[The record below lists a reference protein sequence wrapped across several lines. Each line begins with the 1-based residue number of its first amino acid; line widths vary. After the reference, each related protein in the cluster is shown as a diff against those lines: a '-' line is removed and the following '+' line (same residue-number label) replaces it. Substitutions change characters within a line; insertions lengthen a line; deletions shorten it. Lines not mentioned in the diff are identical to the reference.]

1 MRGLKI
7 AGLAILAVLAVI
19 VLALWTVLGTQAGSR
34 WVLGQGPG
42 LTVENFQGRL
52 GGQWSAD
59 HLLWQQ
65 GSSRVELQ
73 APKFDWS
80 PACLMRMTLCI
91 NQLDVEQV
99 NLQFPPSTEES
110 SGPITL
116 PDLKLP
122 VALQLGDIRIGSL
135 LFNGSEELQGLQL
148 AAHWTAAGMQIDS
161 VHLQR
166 DGLVLDLSGLLQPT
180 GNWPLAASGNLSL
193 PYAPG
198 GAPWTLALKVDGDL
212 LKTLKLNA
220 DSSG

>member
-7 AGLAILAVLAVI
+7 AGLAVLAVLAVI
-19 VLALWTVLGTQAGSR
+19 VLALWTVLGTQVGSR
-34 WVLGQGPG
+34 WVLGQVPG

-65 GSSRVELQ
+65 DSSHVELQ

-80 PACLMRMTLCI
+80 PACLMRMTVCI

-99 NLQFPPSTEES
+99 SLQFPPSAEES

-122 VALQLGDIRIGSL
+122 VALQLGDIRVGSL
-135 LFNGSEELQGLQL
+135 LFNGSEELPGP
-148 AAHWTAAGMQIDS
+148 AT
-161 VHLQR
+161 
-166 DGLVLDLSGLLQPT
+166 
-180 GNWPLAASGNLSL
+180 
-193 PYAPG
+193 G
-198 GAPWTLALKVDGDL
+198 GALDRCRH
-212 LKTLKLNA
+212 A
-220 DSSG
+220 D